1 MEDYAASED
10 EFMGELRLLG
20 AELLQTGGL
29 EQLRCPH
36 ANVCIVYLS
45 IDGGLIIYCKNLFLK
60 LHK

>member
-36 ANVCIVYLS
+36 ANTLRLYSVFVNRWRFNYL
-45 IDGGLIIYCKNLFLK
+45 L
-60 LHK
+60 